1 VSHNLRE
8 ARPDDFE
15 SLAAL
20 AAASAD
26 TGQIRVAVRYLA
38 NPVEVMEALR
48 PEVRWV
54 VAEAEDGG
62 LIGSAQV
69 VLHEVEVEGELHPCA
84 TLGSLM
90 VHPAHR
96 RRGVATELTRWR
108 LDLAGPKS
116 VILAGIQ
123 TGNEGSFA
131 NANKW
136 ATQIFGT
143 ILLPAF
149 KVKPG
154 VSLPSGLELR
164 EPRDEPEWDEVAEGL
179 AGFERGWNL
188 RVPRTGA
195 VLRERASRTFADER
209 LRRYFVAIEG
219 GRIVGGLELFEG
231 AKVEALFF
239 EHLPV
244 ALRALNLLVRVLPR
258 DGDLRPSSIA
268 AVWYAPGR
276 EDVGRALWASARSLA
291 AESGNAIG
299 VQFDPRGPL
308 APLFK
313 VRPWT
318 PKGQLSVAVRS
329 PVRLNEE
336 RLLASP

>member
-1 VSHNLRE
+1 VSYNLRE
-8 ARPDDFE
+8 ARLDDFE

-26 TGQIRVAVRYLA
+26 TGRIRVAVRYLA
-38 NPVEVMEALR
+38 NPVEVTKALR

-54 VAEAEDGG
+54 VAEAEGE
-62 LIGSAQV
+62 LIGSGQV

-96 RRGVATELTRWR
+96 RKGVATALTGWR
-108 LDLAGPKS
+108 LDLAGPAA

-123 TGNEGSFA
+123 TGNEGSLA
-131 NANKW
+131 NANRW

-143 ILLPAF
+143 LLLPVF

-154 VSLPSGLELR
+154 ASPPRGLELR
-164 EPRDEPEWDEVAEGL
+164 EPRNEREWDETAEGL
-179 AGFERGWNL
+179 AGFEQGWNL
-188 RVPRTGA
+188 RVPRTGGS
-195 VLRERASRTFADER
+195 LRERASRTFAGER
-209 LRRYFVAIEG
+209 LRRYFVAVEG
-219 GRIVGGLELFEG
+219 GRIVGGFELFEG
-231 AKVEALFF
+231 ARVEALFF
-239 EHLPV
+239 EHLPLS
-244 ALRALNLLVRVLPR
+244 LRALNLLVRVLPR
-258 DGDLRPSSIA
+258 GGDLRPSSIS

-276 EDVGRALWASARSLA
+276 EDVGGALWASARSLA
-291 AESGNAIG
+291 AETGNALG

-308 APLFK
+308 APLFE

-329 PVRLNEE
+329 PVRLDED
-336 RLLASP
+336 RLLAAP